1 MRTLNKTVIS
11 VLLISGFL
19 LFTGFDLFKD
29 VELSYKDPLID
40 LYGNTS
46 PENPLN
52 FTEEVNK
59 EKEEGV
65 VTEEK
70 KDPVPSA
77 VTETK
82 DRHIIGVK
90 YKTITLDGRE
100 CTLDTLEETVKKK
113 ADRNTEILLWDNY
126 AEYHTYLSV
135 LNKLNEL
142 KGSKRFKLTE
152 KALGEAP

>member
-1 MRTLNKTVIS
+1 MKIKKKTVIS
-11 VLLISGFL
+11 VFLLLSFL
-19 LFTGFDLFKD
+19 LFTGFELFKD
-29 VELSYKDPLID
+29 VELSYKEPLID

-52 FTEEVNK
+52 FTDEVNE

-70 KDPVPSA
+70 KDPVPVGAA
-77 VTETK
+77 VVK

-90 YKTITLDGRE
+90 NKTITLDGRE
-100 CTLDTLEETVKKK
+100 CTLEELEETLKKK
-113 ADRNTEILLWDNY
+113 AGKDTEILLWDNY

-135 LNKLNEL
+135 QRKVSEL
-142 KGSKRFKLTE
+142 KESKRFTLTE
-152 KALGEAP
+152 KALGVAP